1 MAYRNL
7 SPIRRPQHDLI
18 SKPFFFFSEIFHA
31 VISPLKKIKILEILC
46 NHHRRFFFSSH
57 SFIFGFCGIFRWDV
71 TALRN

>member
-18 SKPFFFFSEIFHA
+18 SRPFFFFSEIFHA

-57 SFIFGFCGIFRWDV
+57 SFTFGVYGIIR
-71 TALRN
+71 